1 MSVSDLRE
9 EVLSLYHT
17 WRGCCGVLL
26 FLYSVILTKV
36 NENVVIERIKI
47 EADNVLPGI
56 YTMHFE
62 EIFLSLHSSFP
73 FSSETQ
79 MSSYYISL
87 AVFLYFLMYF

>member
-36 NENVVIERIKI
+36 KKTGLDAEMDRNIK
-47 EADNVLPGI
+47 
-56 YTMHFE
+56 
-62 EIFLSLHSSFP
+62 
-73 FSSETQ
+73 
-79 MSSYYISL
+79 
-87 AVFLYFLMYF
+87 